1 MSARPIAIINA
12 RLVDPESGYDGP
24 GALLTTAGKIA
35 RVSHK
40 PKLTGLPTGVRVIDA
55 GGDLLCP
62 GLIDLRVKTG
72 EPGSEPKETL
82 KSAARAAAAGGVT
95 SIIVQPDTD
104 PVIDDPAVVDFIL
117 RRARDIGLVHV
128 YPAGAA
134 TKGCLGQGMA
144 EIGLMREAG
153 CVYVTDADRPIVD
166 SRVMRRLLAYAGAL
180 GVLVAHRPAD
190 PWLTEG
196 ASATEGEFAGRMGL
210 AAEPVAAETIML
222 ERDIAL
228 VELTGARLM
237 VDQISAAAPLESL
250 ARAKVKGLPVIAT
263 CSINHLSFNELDIGD
278 YRTFCKLIPPLR
290 CEDDRLALIDAM
302 ASGLV
307 DIVVSAHT
315 PAPPE
320 DKRLP
325 FDEAAAGAIG
335 LETLLPALLTLHH
348 EGRVP
353 LLRLIEAATLAPA
366 KAIGLAAGRLKVG
379 APADLLLCDIDAPR
393 LIDAE
398 DLISK
403 SKNSAFDGRR
413 LQGRVLM
420 TLVDG
425 RVVYEADTSPK
436 ISGRGPPK
444 AGGVSSHAS
453 SG

>member
-1 MSARPIAIINA
+1 MSPRPIAFLGA
-12 RLVDPESGYDGP
+12 RLIDPENGYDGP
-24 GALLTTAGKIA
+24 GALLAVDGRIA
-35 RVSHK
+35 EVAHGPGLEGLSEEVRRVE
-40 PKLTGLPTGVRVIDA
+40 A
-55 GGDLLCP
+55 GGALLCP

-95 SIIVQPDTD
+95 SIVVQPDTD

-117 RRARDIGLVHV
+117 RRARDIELVHV

-134 TKGCLGQGMA
+134 TKGCRGLGMA

-237 VDQISAAAPLESL
+237 VDQVSTAAALESL
-250 ARAKVKGLPVIAT
+250 ARAKARGLPIVAT
-263 CSINHLSFNELDIGD
+263 ASINHLSFNELDIGD
-278 YRTFCKLIPPLR
+278 YRTFCKLVPPLR
-290 CEDDRLALIDAM
+290 CEADRLALVEAL
-302 ASGLV
+302 ASGLI

-315 PAPPE
+315 PAPAE

-325 FDEAAAGAIG
+325 YDEASAGSIG

-353 LLRLIEAATLAPA
+353 LIRLIEAVTLAPA
-366 KAIGLAAGRLKVG
+366 RALGLKAGRLAVG
-379 APADLLLCDIDAPR
+379 APADLVLCDVDAPR
-393 LIDAE
+393 LIDAAE
-398 DLISK
+398 LISK

-413 LQGRVLM
+413 LQGAVLM

-425 RVVYEADTSPK
+425 RIVHEA
-436 ISGRGPPK
+436 
-444 AGGVSSHAS
+444 A
-453 SG
+453 

>member
-1 MSARPIAIINA
+1 MNARPIAIVGA
-12 RLVDPESGYDGP
+12 RLVDPQSGYDGP
-24 GALLTTAGKIA
+24 GALIVSEGAIGEVIRGDAAPDISDDFRVVDAAGA
-35 RVSHK
+35 
-40 PKLTGLPTGVRVIDA
+40 
-55 GGDLLCP
+55 LLCP

-95 SIIVQPDTD
+95 SIVVQPDTD
-104 PVIDDPAVVDFIL
+104 PVIDDPAVADFIL

-134 TKGCLGQGMA
+134 TKSLQGKGMA
-144 EIGLMREAG
+144 EIGLLREAG

-166 SRVMRRLLAYAGAL
+166 SRVMRRLLAYAGSL

-190 PWLTEG
+190 PWLT
-196 ASATEGEFAGRMGL
+196 ADACATESEFAGRLGL

-228 VELTGARLM
+228 VALTGAPLL

-250 ARAKVKGLPVIAT
+250 ARAKARGLPILAT
-263 CSINHLSFNELDIGD
+263 ASINHLSFNELDIGD

-290 CEDDRLALIDAM
+290 GENDRLALIDAL

-307 DIVVSAHT
+307 DIVVSAHA
-315 PAPPE
+315 PAPAE

-325 FDEAAAGAIG
+325 FDEAAPGAIG

-348 EGRVP
+348 EGAVP
-353 LLRLIEAATLAPA
+353 LARLIHAVTYAPA
-366 KAIGLAAGRLKVG
+366 QAIGLTSGRLTAG
-379 APADLLLCDIDAPR
+379 APADLVLCDIAAPR
-393 LIDAE
+393 LIDAAA
-398 DLISK
+398 LISK

-413 LQGRVLM
+413 LQGAVLM

-425 RVVYEADTSPK
+425 RVVYEA
-436 ISGRGPPK
+436 
-444 AGGVSSHAS
+444 
-453 SG
+453 